1 MSENDSM
8 LPNTE
13 PAEGKPVPRVET
25 PDNHWLTRPET
36 IRKLWIALYVV
47 LAITVLAQLGIK
59 VKGYFG
65 VDGWLGS
72 LSFSS
77 ALPELE
83 LPLMRFF
90 LLASHFS
97 ASLSMES
104 CSLSVLVV
112 SFPGRPKRGRP
123 D

>member
-65 VDGWLGS
+65 VDGWFGFGAAYGF
-72 LSFSS
+72 FSCV
-77 ALPELE
+77 A
-83 LPLMRFF
+83 M
-90 LLASHFS
+90 
-97 ASLSMES
+97 
-104 CSLSVLVV
+104 VLVAKV
-112 SFPGRPKRGRP
+112 LGFVLKRPE
-123 D
+123 DYYDD